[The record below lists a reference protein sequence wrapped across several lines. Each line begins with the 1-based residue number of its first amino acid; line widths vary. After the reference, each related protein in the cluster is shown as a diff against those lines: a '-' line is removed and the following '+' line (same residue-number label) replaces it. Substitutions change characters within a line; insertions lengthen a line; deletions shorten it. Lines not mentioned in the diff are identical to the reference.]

1 MKFLRTLLCLFL
13 AFLTACNGAS
23 STAFAPSTAPVASP
37 TGAVLTPAGE
47 MQTPS
52 ALPSLAPPPDGP
64 ITLRVWMPPQFDPS
78 GDTPAAQ
85 ILHKRLDQFSKRR
98 PGVSVEVRIKAVTGP
113 GGLLNTLITASAAAP
128 EALPD
133 LIALPRDLLEPA
145 ALKGLLYPFDTLS
158 QVMED
163 GDWYDYGR
171 DLAQLQ
177 QSVYGLPFAGDTL
190 ALVYRPSSVSQPPVT
205 WEAVLAARKP
215 LIFAAADPLAP
226 LTLALY
232 QASGGPLHDEQG
244 RPAID
249 PAVLTQ
255 VLTLYAQSE
264 NAQIMPEW
272 LTQFQTDD
280 QVWQA
285 YQQKRAD
292 QVITWTSRYLNSA
305 EVDDQAIGLLP
316 TQDGKPY
323 TVAAGWVWALAA
335 RSSAR
340 QALAVELAEFLTE
353 SSFMAGW
360 TSAAGYL
367 PPRPSALK
375 HWGDSAAQA
384 AVEPLALAAQVLSP
398 ADVVIALSNPFW
410 QASVDV
416 LKRKNDP
423 LTAAQA
429 AAASLVAP
437 PK

>member
-1 MKFLRTLLCLFL
+1 MKFLRPLICLFL

-23 STAFAPSTAPVASP
+23 ATITALSTAPAASP
-37 TGAVLTPAGE
+37 TGAVLTPASGT
-47 MQTPS
+47 QAASTP
-52 ALPSLAPPPDGP
+52 PAPAGPPGGP
-64 ITLRVWMPPQFDPS
+64 TTLRVWLPPQFDPG
-78 GDTPAAQ
+78 GDTAAAQ
-85 ILHKRLDQFSKRR
+85 ILHSRLAQFSKRR
-98 PGVSVEVRIKAVTGP
+98 PGVSIEVRIKAVSGP

-145 ALKGLLYPFDTLS
+145 ALKGLLHPFDNLS

-163 GDWYDYGR
+163 GDWYEYGH
-171 DLAQLQ
+171 DLAHLQ
-177 QSVYGLPFAGDTL
+177 QSVYGLPFAGDAQ
-190 ALVYRPSSVSQPPVT
+190 ALVYRPSVIARPPDN

-215 LIFAAADPLAP
+215 LIFAAADPTAP

-232 QASGGPLHDEQG
+232 QASGGALHDEQG
-244 RPAID
+244 RPSID

-264 NAQIMPEW
+264 SALIMPEW

-292 QVITWTSRYLNSA
+292 QVITWASRYLNSMEA
-305 EVDDQAIGLLP
+305 EDQAIALLP
-316 TQDGKPY
+316 TQDGRPY
-323 TVAAGWVWALAA
+323 TVATGWVWGLAA
-335 RSSAR
+335 RSPAR
-340 QALAVELAEFLTE
+340 QALAVELAEYLTE
-353 SSFMAGW
+353 SGFLAGW
-360 TSAAGYL
+360 TAAAGYL

-375 HWGDSAAQA
+375 RWENSIARA
-384 AVEPLALAAQVLSP
+384 AVEPLALSAQVLSP
-398 ADVVIALSNPFW
+398 ADVVIALSTPFW

-416 LKRKNDP
+416 LKHKNNP

-429 AAASLVAP
+429 AAASLAAP